1 VKIIYLQ
8 LNLGSGDEV
17 IILLLFYNENK
28 QLIGKDRVILGDEK
42 KKVNSSYSF

>member
-1 VKIIYLQ
+1 
-8 LNLGSGDEV
+8 V

-42 KKVNSSYSF
+42 KKSK